1 MIGLGINKLSPS
13 SGDSNSTPPCV
24 LPDNKIVTLQQ
35 TGTGTFGIDP
45 PYTIKSY
52 TFQYDPI
59 KENIMTVELHEELFT
74 SDASFS
80 GRNTTRCNNG
90 NAAICIFGEYPL
102 PSESAYRYGIALI
115 NGNGEALTPTEVLNE
130 QPTSTYSN
138 MTITTGF
145 EGSIYTVLHTSTSYP
160 FLFEKWLPI
169 IRKDSPL
176 KYGHDVRIITSDST
190 GITLD
195 STYLDQR
202 VTYDFASTT
211 LNVTVPPNS
220 SDPLPIGF
228 RCSFSRLNTGTVTFV
243 AGSGVTIV
251 SADSYLS
258 LGATGSL
265 AEITKVDTNTWLLT
279 GDLA

>member
-1 MIGLGINKLSPS
+1 MLSGSFGSSISARPS
-13 SGDSNSTPPCV
+13 AV
-24 LPDNKIVTLQQ
+24 FPDNRVASLVQ
-35 TGTGTFGIDP
+35 TGASA
-45 PYTIKSY
+45 PYSIKSY
-52 TFQYDPI
+52 TWQYDPI
-59 KENIMTVELHEELFT
+59 KDKMTNIGLNDELFT
-74 SDASFS
+74 SLSSFS
-80 GRNTTRCNNG
+80 GRTIARSNSGSTVVGVFN
-90 NAAICIFGEYPL
+90 EYPL
-102 PSESAYRYGIALI
+102 PSGSLYRYGIKLI
-115 NGNGEALTPTEVLNE
+115 NSHGEILNPDDLLNE
-130 QPTSTYSN
+130 QSTSAYNKLVVSV
-138 MTITTGF
+138 GF
-145 EGSIYTVLHTSTSYP
+145 DGSIFTVLSRSSGT
-160 FLFEKWLPI
+160 FEFDRWLPV

-176 KYGHDVRIITSDST
+176 KYGHDVRIVTSDST